1 MKFNID
7 FHDKKVCLLVKHLL
21 QASLKSADPILA
33 MNKVLTVHGTMLRVG
48 RRRYDLKNYDR
59 ILCVGAGKASGKM
72 ARALEQQLG
81 PRLSGG
87 LVAVKD
93 RSGCRTKTIQL
104 VETSHPIPDRRSV
117 KTARQILR
125 MAQSLTQRDL
135 LFVLI
140 SGGASSLLATPS
152 PGLTLTDKKH
162 TTNLLL
168 RCGATIQEINTI
180 RKHLSGIKGGRLAS
194 ATSAHIVTLLLSDV
208 LGDDLSSIGSG
219 PTAPDPTT
227 FENARDI
234 LKKYRLWSKVTP
246 TVRSHIEKGI
256 KRLIAD
262 TPKPQA
268 SDFKRVHHA
277 IIGNNRL
284 TSDAIKKQAKVKG
297 LHPMLQTTT
306 LEGEARKVGNMIGT
320 IAKTIQTSGEPVQRP
335 GCIIW
340 GGEPTVTVR
349 GKGKGGRAQELILS
363 AAMKIAG
370 QPNVYVVGFG
380 TDGSDGPTDKA
391 GAIVDGQTIE
401 SAKRK
406 GINPLQ
412 KLHQNDSHGFFKRV
426 GGHIHTGATGTNVN
440 DVYVLLAL

>member
-1 MKFNID
+1 MKR
-7 FHDKKVCLLVKHLL
+7 LL
-21 QASLKSADPILA
+21 QAGLQAADPVLA
-33 MNKVLTVHGTMLRVG
+33 MKKAMAVHGNMLRVG
-48 RRRYDLKNYDR
+48 RRQYNLKKFDR
-59 ILCVGAGKASGKM
+59 IVCVGAGKASGKM
-72 ARALEQQLG
+72 AMALEQQLG

-104 VETSHPIPDRRSV
+104 VETSHPVPDTRSV
-117 KTARQILR
+117 HAAKRILSV
-125 MAQSLTQRDL
+125 AHSLTQKDL
-135 LFVLI
+135 LIVLI
-140 SGGASSLLATPS
+140 SGGASSLLATPA
-152 PGLTLTDKKH
+152 PDLTLTNKKH

-168 RCGATIQEINTI
+168 RCGATIQEINTV

-208 LGDDLSSIGSG
+208 LGDDLSTIGSG

-234 LKKYRLWSKVTP
+234 LKKYRLWSKVSP
-246 TVRSHIEKGI
+246 AVRSHLGKGI
-256 KRLIAD
+256 KGLIAD
-262 TPKPQA
+262 NPKPQA
-268 SDFKRVHHA
+268 SEVKRVHHA
-277 IIGNNRL
+277 IIGNNHL
-284 TSDAIKKQAKVKG
+284 TADAMRKQAKLEG

-306 LEGEARKVGNMIGT
+306 LEGEAHKIGNMIGT
-320 IAKTIQTSGEPVQRP
+320 IAKTIQNSGKPVQRP

-349 GKGKGGRAQELILS
+349 GKGKGGRAQELLLS

-370 QPNVYVVGFG
+370 LPNVYVVGFG
-380 TDGSDGPTDKA
+380 TDGNDGPTDKA
-391 GAIVDGQTIE
+391 GAIVDGLTIDR
-401 SAKRK
+401 AKK
-406 GINPLQ
+406 KSIDPLQ
-412 KLHQNDSHGFFKRV
+412 KLHQNDSHGVFKRV